1 MNTFLSLV
9 LSSLLFVPLAVTAQD
24 SFKVSAHPGKIV
36 YVDFWASWCAPCR
49 ASFPFMRDM
58 ASQYSEDLV
67 VVAINVDKNRS
78 DAERFLEEFSTNFD
92 IVYDAPGD
100 LAKEFNLKGMPSS
113 YLYNRSGELIGSH
126 IGFKLKDIDKL
137 EQAIA
142 SAIAGKES
150 L

>member
-1 MNTFLSLV
+1 MNKFIPVILISLFLA
-9 LSSLLFVPLAVTAQD
+9 PLNLAAQD
-24 SFKVSAHPGKIV
+24 DFNVDTHRGKVV

-49 ASFPFMRDM
+49 ASFPFMQDM
-58 ASQYSEDLV
+58 ATQYPDDLV
-67 VVAINVDKNRS
+67 VVAINVDKQRS
-78 DAERFLEEFSTNFD
+78 DAEKFLEEFSTDFD

-100 LAKEFNLKGMPSS
+100 LAKAFKLKGMPTS

-142 SAIAGKES
+142 IAIAGEK
-150 L
+150 